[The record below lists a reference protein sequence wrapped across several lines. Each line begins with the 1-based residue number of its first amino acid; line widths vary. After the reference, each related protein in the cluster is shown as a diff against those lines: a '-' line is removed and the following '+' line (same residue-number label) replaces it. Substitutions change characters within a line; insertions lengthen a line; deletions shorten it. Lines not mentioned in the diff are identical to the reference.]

1 LYTAD
6 MDLSQSNLGT
16 ENEFRVLRPFKA
28 KFPNLL
34 VYRKDMW
41 KRREF
46 IVELSRAD
54 SENEHL
60 DTFFGRFWNIIS
72 PLLTAAVFY
81 LAIFVVQGGH
91 QGADR
96 FLHLVLGIFLFEF
109 ISISATRGATSIVG
123 AAGLINN
130 TQFPRA
136 LLPLANI
143 LTAWRI
149 FIPSLGVYAVFHI
162 ALGQPISI
170 YALQAI
176 PALVLILIFSTGL
189 AFFAA
194 TAQVYFR
201 DTASLLPFII
211 RLLLF
216 VSPVL
221 YFPEVAKDLLGGRLL
236 ALFNPIFCMVEI
248 FSGSI
253 VRANTFDIWTWVI
266 AIGWSFSTLII
277 GFCFLVTRE
286 GEFAARL

>member
-1 LYTAD
+1 
-6 MDLSQSNLGT
+6 MDLSASELGT

-34 VYRKDMW
+34 TYRKDMW
-41 KRREF
+41 KRRAF
-46 IVELSRAD
+46 IIELSKAD
-54 SENEHL
+54 RENEHL
-60 DTFFGRFWNIIS
+60 DTFFGRLWNVIS
-72 PLLTAAVFY
+72 PLLSAAVYY
-81 LAIFVVQGGH
+81 LFIFVVQGGH
-91 QGADR
+91 QGAER
-96 FLHLVLGIFLFEF
+96 FLHLVLGIFLLEL
-109 ISISATRGATSIVG
+109 ISISAIRGATSIVG

-136 LLPLANI
+136 LLPLTNI
-143 LTAWRI
+143 LTAWKI
-149 FIPSLGVYAVFHI
+149 FLPSLGVYSVFHI
-162 ALGQPISI
+162 VLGHPVSI

-176 PALVLILIFSTGL
+176 PALILILIFSTGL
-189 AFFAA
+189 GFFAA

-201 DTASLLPFII
+201 DTASLMPFIL

-266 AIGWSFSTLII
+266 AAGWSFATLII